1 MHLSLTTPRGAL
13 VDAEVDEV
21 TAPGAL
27 GEFGV
32 LPGHVPFLSVL
43 KPGVLVYRTKDG
55 PRYLAVAGGVLEVAR
70 AAADKADKVLVLV
83 EQAAHARELDREAA
97 AKELAAA
104 EHELAHWKKET
115 NTGEYQ
121 ALLARR
127 AWAAAR
133 VDAAARI
140 TPH

>member
-1 MHLSLTTPRGAL
+1 MHLSVTTPRGAL
-13 VDAEVDEV
+13 VDAEVEEL

-43 KPGVLVYRTKDG
+43 KPGVFVYRTKEG
-55 PRYLAVAGGVLEVAR
+55 PRYLAVGDGVLEVAR
-70 AAADKADKVLVLV
+70 VAGDTGDKVLVLV
-83 EQAAHARELDREAA
+83 DQATHAREIDRDAA
-97 AKELAAA
+97 AKELAAVDA
-104 EHELAHWKKET
+104 EITHWKKET
-115 NTGEYQ
+115 AGEYH

-133 VDAAARI
+133 VDAATRTA
-140 TPH
+140 PH

>member
-1 MHLSLTTPRGAL
+1 MRLSLTTPRGAL

-43 KPGVLVYRTKDG
+43 KPGVFVYRTKEG
-55 PRYLAVAGGVLEVAR
+55 PRYLAVGDGVLEVAR
-70 AAADKADKVLVLV
+70 LTGDKGDKVLVLV
-83 EQAAHARELDREAA
+83 DQATHAREVDRDAA
-97 AKELAAA
+97 AKELAAVDQ
-104 EHELAHWKKET
+104 EIAHWKKET
-115 NTGEYQ
+115 AGEYQ

-133 VDAAARI
+133 VDAAARVA
-140 TPH
+140 H

>member
-1 MHLSLTTPRGAL
+1 MRLSLTTPRGAL

-32 LPGHVPFLSVL
+32 LPGHIPFLSVL
-43 KPGVLVYRTKDG
+43 RSGVFVYRTKEG
-55 PRYLAVAGGVLEVAR
+55 PRYLAVGDGVLEVAR
-70 AAADKADKVLVLV
+70 VAGEKGDKVLVLV
-83 EQAAHARELDREAA
+83 DQATHAREVDREAA
-97 AKELAAA
+97 ARELAAIDQEIA
-104 EHELAHWKKET
+104 NWKKET
-115 NTGEYQ
+115 AGEYQ

-133 VDAAARI
+133 VDAAARLA
-140 TPH
+140 PH

>member
-1 MHLSLTTPRGAL
+1 MRLSLTTPRGAL

-32 LPGHVPFLSVL
+32 LPGHVPFLSEL
-43 KPGVLVYRTKDG
+43 RPGVFVYRTKEG
-55 PRYLAVAGGVLEVAR
+55 PRYLAVGDGVLEVAR
-70 AAADKADKVLVLV
+70 IAGDKGDKLLVLV
-83 EQAAHARELDREAA
+83 DQATHAREIDREAA
-97 AKELAAA
+97 ARELAAIDQ
-104 EHELAHWKKET
+104 EIAHWKKET
-115 NTGEYQ
+115 AGEYQ

-127 AWAAAR
+127 AWAAAC

-140 TPH
+140 APH

>member
-43 KPGVLVYRTKDG
+43 KPGVLVYRTKEG
-55 PRYLAVAGGVLEVAR
+55 ARYLAVGDGVLEVAR
-70 AAADKADKVLVLV
+70 VAGDKGDKLLVLV
-83 EQAAHARELDREAA
+83 DQASHAREIDRDTA
-97 AKELAAA
+97 AKELAAIDQ
-104 EHELAHWKKET
+104 EIAHWKKDT
-115 NTGEYQ
+115 AGEYQ

-140 TPH
+140 APH

>member
-43 KPGVLVYRTKDG
+43 KPGVFVYRTKDG

-70 AAADKADKVLVLV
+70 ASAEKGDKVLVLV

-97 AKELAAA
+97 TKELAAI
-104 EHELAHWKKET
+104 EHEIAHWKKET

-121 ALLARR
+121 SLLSRR

-133 VDAAARI
+133 VDAAARVA
-140 TPH
+140 PH

>member
-1 MHLSLTTPRGAL
+1 MRLSLTTPRGAL

-43 KPGVLVYRTKDG
+43 KPGVFVYRTKEG
-55 PRYLAVAGGVLEVAR
+55 ARFLAVGGGVLEVAR
-70 AAADKADKVLVLV
+70 IAGDKGDKVLVLV
-83 EQAAHARELDREAA
+83 DQATHAREVDRDAA
-97 AKELAAA
+97 AKELAALDQ
-104 EHELAHWKKET
+104 EIAHWKKET
-115 NTGEYQ
+115 AGEYQ

-140 TPH
+140 APH

>member
-1 MHLSLTTPRGAL
+1 MRLSLTTPRGAL

-43 KPGVLVYRTKDG
+43 KPGVFVYRTKEG
-55 PRYLAVAGGVLEVAR
+55 PRYLAVGDGVLEIAR
-70 AAADKADKVLVLV
+70 VSADKGDKILVLV
-83 EQAAHARELDREAA
+83 DQATHAREVDRDAA
-97 AKELAAA
+97 AKELATLD
-104 EHELAHWKKET
+104 HEIAGWKKET
-115 NTGEYQ
+115 GGEYH

-133 VDAAARI
+133 VDAANRVA
-140 TPH
+140 PH